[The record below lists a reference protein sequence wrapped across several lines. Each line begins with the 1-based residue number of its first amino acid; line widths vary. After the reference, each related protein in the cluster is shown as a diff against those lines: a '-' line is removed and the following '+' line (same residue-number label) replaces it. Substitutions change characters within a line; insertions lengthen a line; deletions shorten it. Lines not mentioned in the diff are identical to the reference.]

1 MAEFKTPENLL
12 YAKEHEW
19 AEILD
24 DGTVKVGIT
33 DYAQYSLK
41 DVTYLEL
48 PEKGDTVTAGEP
60 MGSIESVKAAS
71 DIYSPVSGEVIEV
84 NEELLD
90 EPEKVNDDPYGSWM
104 VIIKPS
110 NLEEDKKNL
119 MNAESYSKYVAEL
132 EGE

>member
-1 MAEFKTPENLL
+1 MAQFKTPENLL
-12 YAKEHEW
+12 YSKEHEW
-19 AEILD
+19 AEFLD
-24 DGTVKVGIT
+24 DGTVRVGIT

-48 PEKGDTVTAGEP
+48 PEKGDTVTAGIP

-71 DIYSPVSGEVIEV
+71 DIYAPVSGEVIEV

-90 EPEKVNDDPYGSWM
+90 EPERVNDDPYDSWM
-104 VIIKPS
+104 VIIKPT
-110 NLEEDKKNL
+110 NLEDDKKKL
-119 MNAESYSKYVAEL
+119 LDAEAYNKYVAEL

>member
-1 MAEFKTPENLL
+1 MAQFKTPENLL
-12 YAKEHEW
+12 YSKEHEW
-19 AEILD
+19 VEFLD
-24 DGTVKVGIT
+24 DDTVRVGIT

-48 PEKGDTVTAGEP
+48 PEKGDTVTAGTP

-71 DIYSPVSGEVIEV
+71 DIYAPVSGEVVEV
-84 NEELLD
+84 NEDLLD

-104 VIIKPS
+104 VIIKPT
-110 NLEEDKKNL
+110 NLEEDKKKL
-119 MNAESYSKYVAEL
+119 LDAESYNKYVAEL